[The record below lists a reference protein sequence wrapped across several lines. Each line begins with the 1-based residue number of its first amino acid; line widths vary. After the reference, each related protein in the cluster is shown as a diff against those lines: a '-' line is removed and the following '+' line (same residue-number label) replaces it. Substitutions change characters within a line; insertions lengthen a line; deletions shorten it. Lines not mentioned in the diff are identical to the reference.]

1 MVCSFFHR
9 NLGWTIS
16 EARVTQFKVDFPG
29 GLIMGINHP
38 IFGVTLMATLVSM
51 LGHVDELM
59 SWNSERENSAVAA
72 EFGFLKV
79 KLQKKPPCAAANGA
93 GRPQNFH
100 HQNEITCFVP
110 KLLEK
115 SLWVKPQAGP
125 MWFLVSKNV
134 RSDCVDLQTDPDIYS
149 SGCPFFGLVDP
160 WIWVK
165 SLTLKTGWSNTNHDT
180 KHKSLCNP

>member
-1 MVCSFFHR
+1 MVCLVFHR

-16 EARVTQFKVDFPG
+16 EIVWQNSWWISWV
-29 GLIMGINHP
+29 LIMGINHP
-38 IFGVTLMATLVSM
+38 KTGVTLGYT
-51 LGHVDELM
+51 GFHVGPRWWVEIC
-59 SWNSERENSAVAA
+59 WNSERENSAVAA

-125 MWFLVSKNV
+125 MCFLVSKNV
-134 RSDCVDLQTDPDIYS
+134 RLDCVDLQTDPDIYS

-165 SLTLKTGWSNTNHDT
+165 SLTLKNGWSNTNHDT

>member
-1 MVCSFFHR
+1 MVCLVFHR

-16 EARVTQFKVDFPG
+16 EARVTQFMVDF
-29 GLIMGINHP
+29 MGFNHGDQP
-38 IFGVTLMATLVSM
+38 SNFRGYTNGYT
-51 LGHVDELM
+51 GFHVGPRWWVEIC
-59 SWNSERENSAVAA
+59 WNSERENSAVAA

-134 RSDCVDLQTDPDIYS
+134 SSDCVDLQTDPDIYS

-165 SLTLKTGWSNTNHDT
+165 SLTLKNGWSNTNHDT